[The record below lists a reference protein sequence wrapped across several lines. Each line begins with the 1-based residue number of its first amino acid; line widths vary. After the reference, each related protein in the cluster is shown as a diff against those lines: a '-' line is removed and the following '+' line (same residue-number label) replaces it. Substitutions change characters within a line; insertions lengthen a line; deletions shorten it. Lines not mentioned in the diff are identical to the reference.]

1 MTAFGPGDRVRIT
14 DTAPDG
20 FPIVRYGFVRGCPED
35 DGPVVVM
42 FDDDL
47 NGEAVVDRAQ
57 LACVTITSVE
67 LRLDG
72 ADLLHNPSLRQG
84 LVNLWSAE
92 AEQAGLEVSAL
103 HHVGTGLRDSS
114 EGYMLAELTAG
125 GQQYVLRA
133 VCEPNDSDI
142 VRVSAE
148 RPNRWDA

>member
-1 MTAFGPGDRVRIT
+1 MTIFGPGDRVRIT
-14 DTAPDG
+14 EVAPDG
-20 FPIVRYGFVRGCPED
+20 FPIVRYGFVRRCADGT
-35 DGPVVVM
+35 GPVIVM
-42 FDDDL
+42 FDDEL
-47 NGEAVVDRAQ
+47 NGQAIVDRSQ
-57 LACVTITSVE
+57 LAPVTITSVE
-67 LRLDG
+67 LRLSG

-125 GQQYVLRA
+125 GEQYVLRA